1 MTWAPNW
8 VGGPISVNH
17 ECKSAGSLFRTTQ
30 EYLKNRIH
38 PGALEADTEV
48 HWSLTVIHSRLHCHL
63 LWHAGIFIDSTFHRY
78 TICAAGKAGK
88 CYKAERPIPLHVEA
102 QLALEVCSG
111 NQVIDVLPRFRQSPH
126 FSRGWRLM
134 RVLCTHDLRSASNF
148 PALLQAV

>member
-38 PGALEADTEV
+38 PGALELDTEV
-48 HWSLTVIHSRLHCHL
+48 HWSLTVIHYSRLQVSL
-63 LWHAGIFIDSTFHRY
+63 DVKIFIDSPFHRY